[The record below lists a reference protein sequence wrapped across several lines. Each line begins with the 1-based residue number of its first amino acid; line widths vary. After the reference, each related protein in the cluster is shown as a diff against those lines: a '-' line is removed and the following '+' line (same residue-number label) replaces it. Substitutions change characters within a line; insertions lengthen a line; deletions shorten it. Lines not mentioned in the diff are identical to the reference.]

1 MRPGDTLYT
10 RTSRTA
16 IVILAA
22 TMFVTGFSGFV
33 FECILSTVATYVLG
47 NSVEQFS
54 ITIGLMLAC
63 MGLGSFAQQYVKA
76 RRPVLPFVGVELLLV
91 TIGGFAPVAMYA
103 AFGFFEH
110 HFQLIQYAIAGA
122 IGFLIG
128 SEVPFATRINE
139 DFRGVPLPANLASI
153 FLWDYLGGFIGA
165 VIFTKFLM
173 PKVPLTEMSFLLGA
187 VVLAVA
193 LLNYVY
199 FMDAKRLAH
208 YAAFALVALALG
220 YGYSQNRRW
229 NVALEQRLYADRIIY
244 ATTTPYQRIVLQHN
258 DTKNEYRLTLNGGL
272 QFSSLDEARYH
283 EFLVHVPMAFARG
296 RVKVLVLGGGDGLG
310 LREILKYPNVESVTL
325 VDLDPAMTQFATTHP
340 VMTALNHRSF
350 ADARVAVLRSGGVA
364 EGPRHLVTG
373 EELHPHA
380 RRTVPDEVA
389 VADVSVVNIDAD
401 KFLREVQDVYDV
413 VIVDFPDPRSIELCK
428 LYSKEFYLKLRRVLS
443 THGVAAIQST
453 SVYYSREAYLMV
465 GRTLEDA
472 GFSILR
478 YHHDVPSFG
487 DWGWHLVWKD
497 ERTVDQMQQELHS
510 VRALPVHTE
519 YVTPELVATATD
531 FGKGVLST
539 TDHHINTLMEPR
551 LLDVYLRSWV
561 VD

>member
-1 MRPGDTLYT
+1 MSSSVPIST
-10 RTSRTA
+10 RRSTTA
-16 IVILAA
+16 LGILAA
-22 TMFVTGFSGFV
+22 TMFVTGFTGFV

-63 MGLGSFAQQYVKA
+63 MGLGSFAQQYVKSA
-76 RRPVLPFVGVELLLV
+76 RPVLPFVGVELLLV
-91 TIGGFAPVAMYA
+91 TLGSFAPVAMYA

-122 IGFLIG
+122 IGLLIG
-128 SEVPFATRINE
+128 SEIPFATRINE
-139 DFRGVPLPANLASI
+139 DFRGVPLPNNLASI

-165 VIFTKFLM
+165 IIFAKLLM
-173 PKVPLTEMSFLLGA
+173 PRVPLTEMSFLLGA
-187 VVLAVA
+187 AMLAIA

-199 FMDAKRLAH
+199 FMDTRRIAH
-208 YAAFALVALALG
+208 YGVFAVVAVALA
-220 YGYSQNRRW
+220 YGYSQNRHW
-229 NVALEQRLYADRIIY
+229 NAALEQRLYPDRIVY

-258 DTKNEYRLTLNGGL
+258 GTKNEYRLTLNGGL

-283 EFLVHVPMAFARG
+283 EFLVHVPMRVAPG

-325 VDLDPAMTQFATTHP
+325 VDLDPAMTAFAATNS

-350 ADARVAVLRSGGVA
+350 ADARVGVLRSGAIA
-364 EGPRHLVTG
+364 EGARQLVTG

-380 RRTVPDEVA
+380 RHLPLQEVPVA
-389 VADVSVVNIDAD
+389 EVSVINVDAD
-401 KFLREVQDVYDV
+401 RFLREVQDVYDV

-428 LYSKEFYLKLRRVLS
+428 LYSKEFYLKLRRVMAI
-443 THGVAAIQST
+443 HGVAAIQST
-453 SVYYSREAYLMV
+453 SVYYSREAYLMI
-465 GRTLEDA
+465 GRTLEEA
-472 GFSILR
+472 GFSVLR

-497 ERTVDQMQQELHS
+497 ARTVDEMMRDLRFA
-510 VRALPVHTE
+510 RALEVPTE
-519 YVTPELVATATD
+519 YLTPELVATSID
-531 FGKGVLST
+531 FGKNVLST
-539 TDHHINTLMEPR
+539 ADRHINTLMDPR
-551 LLDVYLRSWV
+551 LLDVYLKSWV

>member
-1 MRPGDTLYT
+1 MRTGDTIST

-16 IVILAA
+16 IAILAA

-76 RRPVLPFVGVELLLV
+76 RRPILPFVGVELLLV

-139 DFRGVPLPANLASI
+139 DFRGVPLPNNLASI

-173 PKVPLTEMSFLLGA
+173 PRVPLTEMSFLLGG
-187 VVLAVA
+187 VVLAIA
-193 LLNYVY
+193 LLNYMY

-296 RVKVLVLGGGDGLG
+296 RIKVLVLGGGDGLG

-325 VDLDPAMTQFATTHP
+325 VDLDPMMTRFAATHP
-340 VMTALNHRSF
+340 VMTTLNHGSF

-364 EGPRHLVTG
+364 EGSGHLVTG

-380 RRTVPDEVA
+380 RRVAPDEVA
-389 VADVSVVNIDAD
+389 VAEVSVINIDAD

-428 LYSKEFYLKLRRVLS
+428 LYSKEFYLKLRRVLA

-465 GRTLEDA
+465 GRTIEDA
-472 GFSILR
+472 GFSVLR

-497 ERTVDQMQQELHS
+497 ERTVDQMKQDLHS
-510 VRALPVHTE
+510 LHALAVHTE

-531 FGKGVLST
+531 FGKGVLTT

>member
-1 MRPGDTLYT
+1 MEPAATISN
-10 RTSRTA
+10 RTSTTA
-16 IVILAA
+16 MAVLAV
-22 TMFVTGFSGFV
+22 TMFATGFTGFV

-63 MGLGSFAQQYVKA
+63 MGLGSFAQQFVRA

-103 AFGFFEH
+103 AFGYFEH
-110 HFQLIQYAIAGA
+110 HFQLIQYAIAGG

-139 DFRGVPLPANLASI
+139 DFRGAPLPNNLASI

-173 PKVPLTEMSFLLGA
+173 PAVPLTEMSFLLGA
-187 VVLAVA
+187 GVLLIA

-199 FMDAKRLAH
+199 FMDATRLAH
-208 YAAFALVALALG
+208 YAVFVAVACALG

-258 DTKNEYRLTLNGGL
+258 DAKNEYRLTLNGGL
-272 QFSSLDEARYH
+272 QFSSLDEQRYH
-283 EFLVHVPMAFARG
+283 EFLVHVPMLFTRAHVR
-296 RVKVLVLGGGDGLG
+296 VLVLGGGDGLG
-310 LREILKYPNVESVTL
+310 LREILKYPNVDSVTL
-325 VDLDPAMTQFATTHP
+325 VDLDPAMTRFAATHP
-340 VMTALNHRSF
+340 VMTALNHQSF
-350 ADARVAVLRSGGVA
+350 ADARVAVVQSGGIA
-364 EGPRHLVTG
+364 EGPRHLVTRD
-373 EELHPHA
+373 EPHPHA
-380 RRTVPDEVA
+380 RRVQPAEVA
-389 VADVSVVNIDAD
+389 VAEVSVVNIDAD
-401 KFLREVQDVYDV
+401 KFLREVHDVYDV

-428 LYSKEFYLKLRRVLS
+428 LYSKEFYLKLRRALS
-443 THGVAAIQST
+443 ADGVAVIQST

-472 GFSILR
+472 GLSVLR

-497 ERTVDQMQQELHS
+497 ERTADEMKKHLHS
-510 VRALPVHTE
+510 VRALGIATD
-519 YVTPELVATATD
+519 YLTPELLATSTD
-531 FGKGVLST
+531 FGKGVLVSA
-539 TDHHINTLMEPR
+539 DRHVNTLMEPR

-561 VD
+561 TE

>member
-1 MRPGDTLYT
+1 MTPGTISI
-10 RTSRTA
+10 RNSHRA
-16 IVILAA
+16 IAILAL
-22 TMFVTGFSGFV
+22 TMFVTGFTGFV

-76 RRPVLPFVGVELLLV
+76 RRPILPFVGVELLLV

-128 SEVPFATRINE
+128 SEIPFATRINE
-139 DFRGVPLPANLASI
+139 DFRGVPLPNNLAAI

-173 PKVPLTEMSFLLGA
+173 PRVPLTEMSFLLGA

-199 FMDAKRLAH
+199 FMDAKRVAH
-208 YAAFALVALALG
+208 YAAFALVAIALG

-258 DTKNEYRLTLNGGL
+258 DAKNEYRLTLNGGL

-296 RVKVLVLGGGDGLG
+296 PAPIKVLVLGGGDGLV
-310 LREILKYPNVESVTL
+310 LREVLKYSDVESVTL
-325 VDLDPAMTQFATTHP
+325 VDLDPGMTSFAATHP

-350 ADARVAVLRSGGVA
+350 ADARVAVVEAGGIA
-364 EGPRHLVTG
+364 EGRPRLVTG
-373 EELHPHA
+373 QEPHPHA
-380 RRTVPDEVA
+380 RHVRPDDVPV
-389 VADVSVVNIDAD
+389 VSVNVVNIDAD
-401 KFLREVQDVYDV
+401 KFLRDIQDVYDV
-413 VIVDFPDPRSIELCK
+413 VLVDFPDPRSIELCK
-428 LYSKEFYLKLRRVLS
+428 LYSKEFYMKLRRVVAE
-443 THGVAAIQST
+443 HGVAA
-453 SVYYSREAYLMV
+453 V
-465 GRTLEDA
+465 
-472 GFSILR
+472 
-478 YHHDVPSFG
+478 
-487 DWGWHLVWKD
+487 
-497 ERTVDQMQQELHS
+497 
-510 VRALPVHTE
+510 
-519 YVTPELVATATD
+519 
-531 FGKGVLST
+531 
-539 TDHHINTLMEPR
+539 
-551 LLDVYLRSWV
+551 
-561 VD
+561 

>member
-1 MRPGDTLYT
+1 MSPWAAISK
-10 RTSRTA
+10 RTSTTA
-16 IVILAA
+16 MVILAL
-22 TMFVTGFSGFV
+22 TMFVTGFTGFV

-63 MGLGSFAQQYVKA
+63 MGLGSFAQQFVRA

-91 TIGGFAPVAMYA
+91 VVGGFAPVAMYA

-128 SEVPFATRINE
+128 SEIPFATRINE
-139 DFRGVPLPANLASI
+139 DFRGVPLPGNLASI
-153 FLWDYLGGFIGA
+153 FLWDYLGGFLGA
-165 VIFTKFLM
+165 IIFTKFLM
-173 PKVPLTEMSFLLGA
+173 PRVPLTEMSFLLGA
-187 VVLAVA
+187 AMLLIA

-199 FMDAKRLAH
+199 FMDTKRRAH
-208 YAAFALVALALG
+208 YAVFVIVAATLA

-283 EFLVHVPMAFARG
+283 EFLVHVPMVFARE
-296 RVKVLVLGGGDGLG
+296 RVRVLVLGGGDGLG

-325 VDLDPAMTQFATTHP
+325 VDLDPAMTMFAATNP
-340 VMTALNHRSF
+340 VMTALNHHSF

-380 RRTVPDEVA
+380 RHVQPGEVPVVE
-389 VADVSVVNIDAD
+389 VSVVNIDAD
-401 KFLREVQDVYDV
+401 KFLREAQDVYDV

-472 GFSILR
+472 GLSVLR

-497 ERTVDQMQQELHS
+497 ERTVDQVTQAL
-510 VRALPVHTE
+510 RAVHDLAVGTE
-519 YVTPELVATATD
+519 YLTPELVATSTD
-531 FGKGVLST
+531 FGKGALKT
-539 TDHHINTLMEPR
+539 ADHHINTLMEPR
-551 LLDVYLRSWV
+551 LLDVYLKSWV

>member
-1 MRPGDTLYT
+1 MRPGDTLST
-10 RTSRTA
+10 RNSRTA

-22 TMFVTGFSGFV
+22 TMFVTGFTGFV

-63 MGLGSFAQQYVKA
+63 MGLGSFAQQYVKG
-76 RRPVLPFVGVELLLV
+76 RRPILPFVGVELLLV
-91 TIGGFAPVAMYA
+91 TIGAFAPVAMYA

-110 HFQLIQYAIAGA
+110 HFQLIQYAIAGS

-139 DFRGVPLPANLASI
+139 DFRGVPLPNNLASI

-173 PKVPLTEMSFLLGA
+173 PKVPLTEMSFLLGG
-187 VVLAVA
+187 VVLAIA

-199 FMDAKRLAH
+199 FMDRKRLAH

-272 QFSSLDEARYH
+272 QFSSLDEVRYH
-283 EFLVHVPMAFARG
+283 EFLVHVPMAFARE
-296 RVKVLVLGGGDGLG
+296 RIKVLVLGGGDGLG

-325 VDLDPAMTQFATTHP
+325 VDLDPMMTRFAATHP
-340 VMTALNHRSF
+340 VMTALNHGSF
-350 ADARVAVLRSGGVA
+350 ADARVAVLRSAGVA
-364 EGPRHLVTG
+364 EGSGHLVTG

-380 RRTVPDEVA
+380 RRVAPDEVA
-389 VADVSVVNIDAD
+389 VAEVSVINIDAD

-428 LYSKEFYLKLRRVLS
+428 LYSKEFYLKLRRVLA

-472 GFSILR
+472 GFAVLR

-497 ERTVDQMQQELHS
+497 ERTADQMRQDLHS
-510 VRALPVHTE
+510 LRALAVHTE

-551 LLDVYLRSWV
+551 LLDVYLKSWV

>member
-1 MRPGDTLYT
+1 MPPGVTLSK
-10 RTSRTA
+10 RTSNTA
-16 IVILAA
+16 MAILAL
-22 TMFVTGFSGFV
+22 TMFVTGFTGFV

-76 RRPVLPFVGVELLLV
+76 TRPVLPFVGVELLLV

-110 HFQLIQYAIAGA
+110 HFQLIQYAIAGG

-139 DFRGVPLPANLASI
+139 DFRGVPLPNNLASI

-187 VVLAVA
+187 VMLLVA

-208 YAAFALVALALG
+208 YAVFAVVAVALA

-244 ATTTPYQRIVLQHN
+244 ATTSPYQRIVLQHN
-258 DTKNEYRLTLNGGL
+258 DVKNEYRLTLNGGL

-283 EFLVHVPMAFARG
+283 EFLVHVPMVFARE
-296 RVKVLVLGGGDGLG
+296 RVRVLVLGGGDGLG

-325 VDLDPAMTQFATTHP
+325 VDLDPAMTRFAATHP

-350 ADARVAVLRSGGVA
+350 ADARVSVVGSAGVA
-364 EGPRHLVTG
+364 AGPRYLVTG

-380 RRTVPDEVA
+380 RHVQPDGVA
-389 VADVSVVNIDAD
+389 VAEVNVINIDAD
-401 KFLREVQDVYDV
+401 RFLGEVQEVYDV

-443 THGVAAIQST
+443 AHGVAAIQST

-472 GFSILR
+472 GFSVLR
-478 YHHDVPSFG
+478 YHHEVPSFG

-497 ERTVDQMQQELHS
+497 ERTVEQMKHDLHA
-510 VRALPVHTE
+510 VRALEVSTE
-519 YVTPELVATATD
+519 YLTAELMAASTD
-531 FGKGVLST
+531 FGKSALNAA
-539 TDHHINTLMEPR
+539 DHHINTLMEPR
-551 LLDVYLRSWV
+551 LLDVYLKSWV

>member
-1 MRPGDTLYT
+1 MSSGVTFSN
-10 RTSRTA
+10 RTSTTA
-16 IVILAA
+16 MVILAA
-22 TMFVTGFSGFV
+22 TMFVTGFTGFV

-76 RRPVLPFVGVELLLV
+76 KRPVLPFVGVELLLV
-91 TIGGFAPVAMYA
+91 TLGGFAPVAMYA

-128 SEVPFATRINE
+128 SEIPFATRINE
-139 DFRGVPLPANLASI
+139 DVRGVALPNNLAAI

-173 PKVPLTEMSFLLGA
+173 PRMPLTEMSFLLGA
-187 VVLAVA
+187 AMLLIA

-208 YAAFALVALALG
+208 YAVFLIVASALA

-283 EFLVHVPMAFARG
+283 EFLVHVPMVFARE

-325 VDLDPAMTQFATTHP
+325 VDLDPAMTTFAATNP

-350 ADARVAVLRSGGVA
+350 ADARVAVVRSGGIA
-364 EGPRHLVTG
+364 EGPRRLVSG

-380 RRTVPDEVA
+380 RHLQPGEVPVA
-389 VADVSVVNIDAD
+389 EVSVINIDAD
-401 KFLREVQDVYDV
+401 RFLREVHEIYDV

-453 SVYYSREAYLMV
+453 SVYYSREAYLMI
-465 GRTLEDA
+465 GRTLEEA
-472 GFSILR
+472 GFSVLR

-497 ERTVDQMQQELHS
+497 ERTVAQLKHDLQS
-510 VRALPVHTE
+510 VRSLEVQTE
-519 YVTPELVATATD
+519 YLTPELVAMSTD
-531 FGKGVLST
+531 FGKGELRAA
-539 TDHHINTLMEPR
+539 DHHINTLMEPR
-551 LLDVYLRSWV
+551 LLDVYLKSWV